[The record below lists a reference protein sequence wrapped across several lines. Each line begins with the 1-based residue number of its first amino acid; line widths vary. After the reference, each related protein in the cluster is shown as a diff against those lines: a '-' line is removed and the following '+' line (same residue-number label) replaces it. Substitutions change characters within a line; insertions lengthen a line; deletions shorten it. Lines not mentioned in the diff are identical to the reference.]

1 MIEHPPIQPTP
12 VGAFRFNTDSARL
25 EYFDGNEYVNITTD
39 SSEKHGGILALC
51 GSMGNDAVFSNA
63 VDKVNMSTTGNGVDY
78 ADLNYSSSQ
87 NGAFGSRTQ
96 SVFFGGYTPSMASN
110 SDYVLTASGG
120 TAIAGGAL
128 TQARRGMGA
137 GLANSTRGIAMG
149 GYTPA
154 ASPTNASNVID
165 YTTMSEKSAFVD
177 FGDLSDG
184 RERTGACASPT
195 RGVHIGGINA
205 PNQSSP
211 YSNTMEFVTIST
223 LGNATDFGDM
233 QDGRV
238 FCSSASNAIRGII
251 VGDSYPITNV
261 ITFITIATL
270 GTDEDFGDMYSSRD
284 GSCSAA
290 SSTRIVTMGGR
301 NPSNSNEI
309 DYGQIMT
316 KGNFKDFGN
325 LSSTATFMGGT
336 SNGHGGLG

>member
-1 MIEHPPIQPTP
+1 MTEQRPIQPTP

-39 SSEKHGGILALC
+39 TSEKHGGTLALC
-51 GSMGNDAVFSNA
+51 GTMGNDAVFSNA

-87 NGAFGSRTQ
+87 NGAFGSRTH
-96 SVFFGGYTPSMASN
+96 SVFFGGYQPSLASN
-110 SDYVLTASGG
+110 SDYVITASGG
-120 TAIAGGAL
+120 TATAGGAL
-128 TQARRGMGA
+128 TQARRGMGS
-137 GLANSTRGIAMG
+137 GCSNSTRGIAMG
-149 GYTPA
+149 GFTPVV
-154 ASPTNASNVID
+154 PTNASNVID

-177 FGDLSDG
+177 FGDLSDA
-184 RERTGACASPT
+184 RERTGAVASPT

-205 PNQSSP
+205 PNQGSP

-233 QDGRV
+233 QEGRV
-238 FCSSASNAIRGII
+238 FCSSASNAVRGII

-270 GTDEDFGDMYSSRD
+270 GTDEDFGDMYSARD
-284 GSCSAA
+284 GAASAA

-316 KGNFKDFGN
+316 KGDFKDFGN